1 MIPAA
6 CSPQVRKP
14 NLGGAFCEQAKP
26 CTEAMSVDLQVIGNE
41 YPVTSPTFG
50 PSGDLFAVSTSGDIF
65 RYSTPEGYD
74 GEFQMEAWG
83 NSSGQP
89 MGIDFDSQGVAFVCD
104 AAHQAIFR
112 ILRVEREGGTFA
124 HQIDPYVKEYEQ
136 SQFLGPNSLC
146 LSRQTGMLYFTD
158 SGPFGETSLQNPRG
172 SVFAIS
178 PSTQLL
184 IPLCLNTLAHPCGV
198 ALSPDEKNIYVA
210 EMAMNRILR
219 FTQHPPQVFHCSV
232 FAQLSG
238 RFGPTALA
246 VSAAGDV
253 YVAHFDFAD
262 NAETGRVVVLNPEGE
277 VTAAISV
284 PGPEITGLCIS
295 PDQRHLVVTER
306 STTSL
311 YRTGTHAENMWT
323 KKQYINTAS
332 DNVQRAHGKFG
343 SAAGKMPSLET
354 DWLAA
359 EFGPSSNG
367 ETTYGNDM
375 GREGFIASLDG
386 CAVLAFE
393 MGTSNE
399 EVRKAQSA
407 LRQILMAI
415 HVTDVLPER
424 VRMLAVDVKLP
435 LQSVLAAVLSE
446 QHPAPS
452 LRPKRSR
459 GGALPEGG
467 GPGDM
472 LRREGRESLLE
483 EVGLEE
489 GAPLCTGVVSAAF
502 PTDVLAE
509 VCEIDASSG
518 PEDASAPEEGEAE
531 AAPAVRRW
539 TSPDDGWGTHLIP
552 SDLEKMPMGMPV
564 TVGELADFLSLAC
577 SPKAQESEEEMLD
590 WSLEQWRAYRLKLRM
605 AEEAQAAQTQTEE
618 KISSSRLDLV
628 EGPIGPVLVHRV
640 PCAPP
645 RPILCADDADA
656 TLLKAVQ
663 LLLAYP
669 QCDAL
674 PVVSPVRLTV
684 MAHLTLS
691 CCLAF
696 LLGRLRGEELMP
708 LACLKVGDGSGS
720 APPQRK
726 FESSAYQ
733 PSAEP
738 KAEDQAGNAPLPWVL
753 SETQPLSELLCFFA
767 KTHHSSV
774 PIVED
779 EKGALVCNLSRRD
792 LLSYLD
798 LAMQSA
804 RQSNARD
811 GAPDAS
817 EDLVEFNTA
826 APIEVLV
833 KALRRY
839 RVAQAQMQAPSAAP
853 STLQEQSLLDTL
865 MAEAPQ
871 DPAKKGQAP
880 PEATSRFSPGAH
892 EHEFSVTSVLALS
905 MGKLLRN

>member
-1 MIPAA
+1 
-6 CSPQVRKP
+6 
-14 NLGGAFCEQAKP
+14 
-26 CTEAMSVDLQVIGNE
+26 
-41 YPVTSPTFG
+41 
-50 PSGDLFAVSTSGDIF
+50 
-65 RYSTPEGYD
+65 
-74 GEFQMEAWG
+74 
-83 NSSGQP
+83 
-89 MGIDFDSQGVAFVCD
+89 
-104 AAHQAIFR
+104 
-112 ILRVEREGGTFA
+112 
-124 HQIDPYVKEYEQ
+124 
-136 SQFLGPNSLC
+136 
-146 LSRQTGMLYFTD
+146 
-158 SGPFGETSLQNPRG
+158 
-172 SVFAIS
+172 
-178 PSTQLL
+178 
-184 IPLCLNTLAHPCGV
+184 
-198 ALSPDEKNIYVA
+198 
-210 EMAMNRILR
+210 
-219 FTQHPPQVFHCSV
+219 
-232 FAQLSG
+232 
-238 RFGPTALA
+238 
-246 VSAAGDV
+246 
-253 YVAHFDFAD
+253 
-262 NAETGRVVVLNPEGE
+262 
-277 VTAAISV
+277 
-284 PGPEITGLCIS
+284 
-295 PDQRHLVVTER
+295 
-306 STTSL
+306 
-311 YRTGTHAENMWT
+311 
-323 KKQYINTAS
+323 
-332 DNVQRAHGKFG
+332 
-343 SAAGKMPSLET
+343 
-354 DWLAA
+354 
-359 EFGPSSNG
+359 
-367 ETTYGNDM
+367 
-375 GREGFIASLDG
+375 
-386 CAVLAFE
+386 
-393 MGTSNE
+393 
-399 EVRKAQSA
+399 
-407 LRQILMAI
+407 
-415 HVTDVLPER
+415 
-424 VRMLAVDVKLP
+424 MLAVDVKLP

-446 QHPAPS
+446 QHPAPA

-459 GGALPEGG
+459 GGALPDGG

-871 DPAKKGQAP
+871 DPAKKGQASDFLGASVAYEKELSLREIILRLLEAENRKVLLLQDP
-880 PEATSRFSPGAH
+880 GEKMLRRIISAEDVWRLLIGPEKAASSLQ
-892 EHEFSVTSVLALS
+892 EVTL
-905 MGKLLRN
+905 